1 MATQTQPEQIDAAEG
16 VARNWTTRRRYRL
29 RSETGKATLRETQR
43 EIREEIREIRAWL
56 IRLFYVII
64 GMGGAIIVMLIATL
78 IAAFQ
83 R

>member
-1 MATQTQPEQIDAAEG
+1 MTTQTQPERIDAAEVWRAIG
-16 VARNWTTRRRYRL
+16 RL
-29 RSETGKATLRETQR
+29 EGDTASLKDGQGELRETQR
-43 EIREEIREIRAWL
+43 EIREEIREVRAWL

-64 GMGGAIIVMLIATL
+64 GMGGAIAAMLIATL

>member
-1 MATQTQPEQIDAAEG
+1 MATQTQPEQIDAAEVWRAIG
-16 VARNWTTRRRYRL
+16 RLEGDTASLIEGQRN
-29 RSETGKATLRETQR
+29 
-43 EIREEIREIRAWL
+43 IREEIREIRSWL

>member
-1 MATQTQPEQIDAAEG
+1 MATQTQNEQIEAAEVWRAIG
-16 VARNWTTRRRYRL
+16 RL
-29 RSETGKATLRETQR
+29 EGDTASLIEGQR
-43 EIREEIREIRAWL
+43 EIREEIREVRAWM

-64 GMGGAIIVMLIATL
+64 GMGGAIIVMLVATL

>member
-1 MATQTQPEQIDAAEG
+1 MATQTQNEQIDAAEVWRAIG
-16 VARNWTTRRRYRL
+16 RLEGDTASLIEGQRN
-29 RSETGKATLRETQR
+29 
-43 EIREEIREIRAWL
+43 IREEIREIRSWL

>member
-1 MATQTQPEQIDAAEG
+1 MATQTQPEQIDASEVWRAIGRLEG
-16 VARNWTTRRRYRL
+16 DTASLIEGQRN
-29 RSETGKATLRETQR
+29 
-43 EIREEIREIRAWL
+43 IREEIREVRAWM

-64 GMGGAIIVMLIATL
+64 GMGGAIVVMLIATL